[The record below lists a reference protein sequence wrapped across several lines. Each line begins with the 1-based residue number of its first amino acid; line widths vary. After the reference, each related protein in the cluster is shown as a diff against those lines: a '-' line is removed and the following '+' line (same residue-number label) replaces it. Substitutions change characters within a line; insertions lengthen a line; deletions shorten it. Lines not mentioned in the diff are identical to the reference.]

1 MAELPD
7 TGGSYS
13 FPDDGTGFFNR
24 ILFWRTEGSRIHFNE
39 ISATR
44 DVNELSLSLDLRP
57 SMIIPGTSV
66 TYHRNILILV
76 IPTSS
81 ALHRLSIR
89 VGGEGDQKASNRSVL
104 SYFPRDEDF
113 ASFYDHYFLAN
124 GVTARRV
131 AINCDFRGDTV
142 ALVANNK
149 GQLSVIRMPFFYST
163 GQSGSETFLRE
174 DSMISRFFVKPTEPA
189 LAVNMS
195 AFEKQMFAFSVQS
208 DGKLRAWSVQDAHF
222 KAHYGLVE
230 GLRSDAAFDVEDV
243 QVKTFSAGERH
254 VVFVMMQLLKKV
266 RFLFL
271 SFNDDQFDFLTS
283 CDLSHTAVVD
293 FACVPPTATLNF
305 VTLWAITR
313 ESYEENE
320 RSDAMFQP
328 YLMRRCTVDLRGL
341 ESSSWDAVD
350 PGMPDPVFDKLL
362 FADLAAKSIKQ
373 RIFDGDTYSFEIVQR
388 AVQTVCKCPTIPV
401 NYRDWPA
408 LSNFTE
414 GFVQSGQFKQMY
426 LMDTDWK
433 LMLSA
438 SNVDQALLCAAYD
451 RFWSD
456 VQKCC
461 NQFQETLLAP
471 VAIWHSLSLGLVGT
485 IQQSRFT
492 IYVPPDQEMRAMV
505 TANSELVDPLVEVV
519 RDYVDHDFKTD
530 SVKLQSLIKMDVDVV
545 CKIIKRFAESHMQ
558 HSEIKLER
566 LKSSYL
572 NSAFSTALLSTALR
586 YRVLGR
592 LCFAK
597 IISMLIKLVPAAFA
611 KANRTVD
618 QRFNAVV
625 NSHLAGILATIKHY
639 NTLWLTLSTTFLNL
653 GQGGRAPKLNT
664 IAQAFFTNGMV
675 SISQAADFID
685 DDLDDQEPSGG
696 KTIALCE
703 FDGFVNRALD
713 CAMVALWPES
723 KSMVIPR
730 FLAESKYYEAL
741 KDYCKQNEP
750 FTTDLSAAFH
760 FFQGIALV
768 RVGLP
773 AAAASFFEEASHEI
787 VAGDEPLNGVLYH
800 YTKQEPPYQ
809 HTLTDFYCVVMTIY
823 KLHNQAEYVIRTGIF
838 ALSFA
843 AEDDPLRPTIYTSL
857 FTQYVATEQFLEA
870 IRVLHLNPSP
880 TSQKNC
886 LRNLIANLCD
896 KSKTKALV
904 TLHYG
909 KLTEQVAELLETK
922 CTTMPPMS
930 DSGFFETVYAFY
942 IHWYN
947 YEAAARVMY
956 NLCWRLRWEPQS
968 REVLEKRERVLACV
982 TQTVELLPPNHAI
995 EFDLRG
1001 LCANADRGLDNA
1013 QAERQKLIRD
1023 SNNQFKKL
1031 RESRK
1036 KVFQTPNLKWAVV
1049 FVLAF
1054 LSAGVGASD
1063 VVSLTES
1070 VWDSKIADHDIAL
1083 VEFFAPWCEPCK
1095 RLAPEYEK
1103 AATKLKSNDPPI
1115 ALINVDCDAE
1125 KDLCQKHGVGGYPT
1139 LKIFRK
1145 GEFSADYHGPFGADG
1160 IVKFMRVQ
1168 AGPSVKKL
1176 ETVEDLEKFVN
1187 RDESAVVGFFESES
1201 KLKDSFLKVADTER
1215 DRFRFGYTTNEE
1227 VLKKAGYTDD
1237 IVVYVPRLF
1246 HNIFDPKEYK
1256 YDGNYDTEE
1265 IKNFL
1270 IHETNGL
1277 AGIRTPSNEW
1287 QEVATKDQLVEV
1299 DRKLTALQEGTKNI
1313 FGVIEL
1319 VQKTWKWFVPA
1330 RPMAPIKLLAQQEAT
1345 NIYKELFST
1354 YGFSVEQLMELAG
1367 LSCAQAVYSAYKKD
1381 AIVASR
1387 HLKLFGFQPTILYP
1401 KKSKNELMGR
1411 LVTQATK
1418 MDIEIVEELPAD
1430 LGSRFDVIL
1439 DGIFGFSFKPPL
1451 RVPFGEILE
1460 RVANSGVPIVSIDI
1474 PSGWDVENG
1483 PIDGI
1488 VNLAPETLISLTAPK
1503 KCARHFTGRNHF
1515 LGGRF
1520 VPDELAEKYQLNLPE
1535 NHQSHSTRYRFITSI
1550 IYAIF
1555 AIFALTAAI
1564 VLAVLVFK
1572 A

>member
-1 MAELPD
+1 MKSFNGAEVSFSYTNFPAKVDRNVDLKTDSPVPSLSMAELPD

-13 FPDDGTGFFNR
+13 FPDDGSGFFNR
-24 ILFWRTEGSRIHFNE
+24 VLFWRTEGSRIHFNE

-44 DVNELSLSLDLRP
+44 DVNEPSLSLDLRP

-66 TYHRNILILV
+66 TYHRGILILV

-81 ALHRLSIR
+81 ASPPPFDSRGR
-89 VGGEGDQKASNRSVL
+89 GRRPEGVQS
-104 SYFPRDEDF
+104 DF

-163 GQSGSETFLRE
+163 GQSGSETRR
-174 DSMISRFFVKPTEPA
+174 SPP

-208 DGKLRAWSVQDAHF
+208 DGKLRAWSVQDALF

-243 QVKTFSAGERH
+243 QVKTFTAGKRN
-254 VVFVMMQLLKKV
+254 VVVVMMQLLKKV

-293 FACVPPTATLNF
+293 FACVPLTATSNF

-328 YLMRRCTVDLRGL
+328 RGL

-350 PGMPDPVFDKLL
+350 PGMPDP
-362 FADLAAKSIKQ
+362 
-373 RIFDGDTYSFEIVQR
+373 IVQR

-426 LMDTDWK
+426 LMDTDRK
-433 LMLSA
+433 LMLST
-438 SNVDQALLCAAYD
+438 SNVDQASL
-451 RFWSD
+451 
-456 VQKCC
+456 KCC

-471 VAIWHSLSLGLVGT
+471 VAIWHSPSLGLVGT

-505 TANSELVDPLVEVV
+505 TANSELVDPLVEA
-519 RDYVDHDFKTD
+519 DA
-530 SVKLQSLIKMDVDVV
+530 VKLQSLIKMDVDVV
-545 CKIIKRFAESHMQ
+545 CKIIKRFAESHVQ

-685 DDLDDQEPSGG
+685 DDLDEQEPSGG

-713 CAMVALWPES
+713 CAMVA
-723 KSMVIPR
+723 
-730 FLAESKYYEAL
+730 FKYYEAL

-768 RVGLP
+768 GVGLP
-773 AAAASFFEEASHEI
+773 AAAASFFEEASQGI

-823 KLHNQAEYVIRTGIF
+823 KLQNQAEYVIRTGIF

-880 TSQKNC
+880 TSQENC

-909 KLTEQVAELLETK
+909 KLTDQVAELLETK
-922 CTTMPPMS
+922 CSTMPPMS

-942 IHWYN
+942 IHRYN

-1001 LCANADRGLDNA
+1001 LCANGDRGLGMEIELQN
-1013 QAERQKLIRD
+1013 
-1023 SNNQFKKL
+1023 
-1031 RESRK
+1031 
-1036 KVFQTPNLKWAVV
+1036 
-1049 FVLAF
+1049 
-1054 LSAGVGASD
+1054 
-1063 VVSLTES
+1063 VS
-1070 VWDSKIADHDIAL
+1070 KADLYNEYLLLEARTAL
-1083 VEFFAPWCEPCK
+1083 VETGSFPEGPKLQTHEVYEAAVQHKLYDLAHFDLEITPLIKGLTLDCIGLGDETPRDAPNWLFTNCRFVDFGATGEEEA
-1095 RLAPEYEK
+1095 LAAHWKLLVALVDLSLKHNPADVRVLHPITNLLLERSLPIPKWLERRYAKVNCRYFLHQLIEFDELPYAFEVLNTHLEK
-1103 AATKLKSNDPPI
+1103 ASKQKLT
-1115 ALINVDCDAE
+1115 A
-1125 KDLCQKHGVGGYPT
+1125 KDLCSIPLTQANALLVLSDEQALNRPELT
-1139 LKIFRK
+1139 A
-1145 GEFSADYHGPFGADG
+1145 SAD
-1160 IVKFMRVQ
+1160 KSR
-1168 AGPSVKKL
+1168 KL
-1176 ETVEDLEKFVN
+1176 
-1187 RDESAVVGFFESES
+1187 
-1201 KLKDSFLKVADTER
+1201 
-1215 DRFRFGYTTNEE
+1215 
-1227 VLKKAGYTDD
+1227 LKKMFSLMQFSN
-1237 IVVYVPRLF
+1237 RL
-1246 HNIFDPKEYK
+1246 I
-1256 YDGNYDTEE
+1256 
-1265 IKNFL
+1265 
-1270 IHETNGL
+1270 
-1277 AGIRTPSNEW
+1277 A
-1287 QEVATKDQLVEV
+1287 
-1299 DRKLTALQEGTKNI
+1299 
-1313 FGVIEL
+1313 
-1319 VQKTWKWFVPA
+1319 
-1330 RPMAPIKLLAQQEAT
+1330 
-1345 NIYKELFST
+1345 
-1354 YGFSVEQLMELAG
+1354 
-1367 LSCAQAVYSAYKKD
+1367 
-1381 AIVASR
+1381 
-1387 HLKLFGFQPTILYP
+1387 
-1401 KKSKNELMGR
+1401 
-1411 LVTQATK
+1411 
-1418 MDIEIVEELPAD
+1418 
-1430 LGSRFDVIL
+1430 
-1439 DGIFGFSFKPPL
+1439 
-1451 RVPFGEILE
+1451 
-1460 RVANSGVPIVSIDI
+1460 
-1474 PSGWDVENG
+1474 
-1483 PIDGI
+1483 
-1488 VNLAPETLISLTAPK
+1488 
-1503 KCARHFTGRNHF
+1503 
-1515 LGGRF
+1515 
-1520 VPDELAEKYQLNLPE
+1520 
-1535 NHQSHSTRYRFITSI
+1535 
-1550 IYAIF
+1550 
-1555 AIFALTAAI
+1555 
-1564 VLAVLVFK
+1564 
-1572 A
+1572 

>member
-1 MAELPD
+1 
-7 TGGSYS
+7 
-13 FPDDGTGFFNR
+13 
-24 ILFWRTEGSRIHFNE
+24 
-39 ISATR
+39 
-44 DVNELSLSLDLRP
+44 
-57 SMIIPGTSV
+57 
-66 TYHRNILILV
+66 
-76 IPTSS
+76 
-81 ALHRLSIR
+81 
-89 VGGEGDQKASNRSVL
+89 
-104 SYFPRDEDF
+104 
-113 ASFYDHYFLAN
+113 
-124 GVTARRV
+124 
-131 AINCDFRGDTV
+131 
-142 ALVANNK
+142 
-149 GQLSVIRMPFFYST
+149 
-163 GQSGSETFLRE
+163 
-174 DSMISRFFVKPTEPA
+174 MISRFFVKPTEPA

-208 DGKLRAWSVQDAHF
+208 DGKLRAWSVQDALF

-254 VVFVMMQLLKKV
+254 VVVVMMQLLKKV

-271 SFNDDQFDFLTS
+271 SFNDDQFNFLTS

-293 FACVPPTATLNF
+293 FACVPPTATSNF

-373 RIFDGDTYSFEIVQR
+373 RIFDGNTYSFEIVQR

-426 LMDTDWK
+426 LMDTDRK
-433 LMLSA
+433 LMLST

-471 VAIWHSLSLGLVGT
+471 VAIWHSPSLGLVGT

-519 RDYVDHDFKTD
+519 RDYVDHDFKAD
-530 SVKLQSLIKMDVDVV
+530 AVKLQSLIKMDVDVV
-545 CKIIKRFAESHMQ
+545 CKIIKRFAESHVQ

-685 DDLDDQEPSGG
+685 DDLDEQEPSGG
-696 KTIALCE
+696 KAVTLCE
-703 FDGFVNRALD
+703 FDGFVNHALD

-723 KSMVIPR
+723 KAMVIPR

-741 KDYCKQNEP
+741 KDYCKQNDP
-750 FTTDLSAAFH
+750 FTNDLSAAFH

-768 RVGLP
+768 GVGLP
-773 AAAASFFEEASHEI
+773 AAAASFFEEASQGI
-787 VAGDEPLNGVLYH
+787 VTGDEPLNGVLYH

-823 KLHNQAEYVIRTGIF
+823 KLQNQAEYVIRTGIF

-843 AEDDPLRPTIYTSL
+843 AEDDLLRPTIYTSL

-880 TSQKNC
+880 TSQENC

-904 TLHYG
+904 TLQYG
-909 KLTEQVAELLETK
+909 KLTDEVAELLETK
-922 CTTMPPMS
+922 CSTMPPMS

-942 IHWYN
+942 IHRYN

-1001 LCANADRGLDNA
+1001 LCANGDRGLD
-1013 QAERQKLIRD
+1013 
-1023 SNNQFKKL
+1023 
-1031 RESRK
+1031 ES
-1036 KVFQTPNLKWAVV
+1036 QGMEIELQN
-1049 FVLAF
+1049 
-1054 LSAGVGASD
+1054 
-1063 VVSLTES
+1063 VS
-1070 VWDSKIADHDIAL
+1070 KADLYNEYLLLEARTAL
-1083 VEFFAPWCEPCK
+1083 VETGSFPEGPKLQTHEVYEAAVQHKLYDLAFILQKHFDLEINPLIKGLTLDCIGLGDETPRDAPNWLFTNCRFVDFE
-1095 RLAPEYEK
+1095 RRFGEEEALAAHWKLLVALVDLSLKHNPADVRVLHPITNLLLERSLPIHKWLERRYAKVNCRYFLHQLIEFDELPYAFEVLNTHLEK
-1103 AATKLKSNDPPI
+1103 ASKQKLT
-1115 ALINVDCDAE
+1115 A
-1125 KDLCQKHGVGGYPT
+1125 KDLCSIPLTQANALLVLSDEQALNRPELAT
-1139 LKIFRK
+1139 
-1145 GEFSADYHGPFGADG
+1145 SAD
-1160 IVKFMRVQ
+1160 KSR
-1168 AGPSVKKL
+1168 KL
-1176 ETVEDLEKFVN
+1176 
-1187 RDESAVVGFFESES
+1187 
-1201 KLKDSFLKVADTER
+1201 
-1215 DRFRFGYTTNEE
+1215 
-1227 VLKKAGYTDD
+1227 LKKMFSLMQFLN
-1237 IVVYVPRLF
+1237 RL
-1246 HNIFDPKEYK
+1246 I
-1256 YDGNYDTEE
+1256 
-1265 IKNFL
+1265 
-1270 IHETNGL
+1270 
-1277 AGIRTPSNEW
+1277 A
-1287 QEVATKDQLVEV
+1287 
-1299 DRKLTALQEGTKNI
+1299 
-1313 FGVIEL
+1313 
-1319 VQKTWKWFVPA
+1319 
-1330 RPMAPIKLLAQQEAT
+1330 
-1345 NIYKELFST
+1345 
-1354 YGFSVEQLMELAG
+1354 
-1367 LSCAQAVYSAYKKD
+1367 
-1381 AIVASR
+1381 
-1387 HLKLFGFQPTILYP
+1387 
-1401 KKSKNELMGR
+1401 
-1411 LVTQATK
+1411 
-1418 MDIEIVEELPAD
+1418 
-1430 LGSRFDVIL
+1430 
-1439 DGIFGFSFKPPL
+1439 
-1451 RVPFGEILE
+1451 
-1460 RVANSGVPIVSIDI
+1460 
-1474 PSGWDVENG
+1474 
-1483 PIDGI
+1483 
-1488 VNLAPETLISLTAPK
+1488 
-1503 KCARHFTGRNHF
+1503 
-1515 LGGRF
+1515 
-1520 VPDELAEKYQLNLPE
+1520 
-1535 NHQSHSTRYRFITSI
+1535 
-1550 IYAIF
+1550 
-1555 AIFALTAAI
+1555 
-1564 VLAVLVFK
+1564 
-1572 A
+1572 